1 MGYTYRSRRFY
12 RPNRRSPLFLDPRY
26 VRLSTLAHFSALDV
40 RIPAGFHHRMVSFQ
54 SAICVYESCPFISL
68 PSLPSFQSTG
78 FYGGE
83 AHSGEVAGLG

>member
-1 MGYTYRSRRFY
+1 MGCTYRSRRFY

-54 SAICVYESCPFISL
+54 SAIRVYESCPFI
-68 PSLPSFQSTG
+68 SLPSFQSTG